1 MSGTAT
7 RRGLFGRALS
17 GGAMTA
23 GSYAVTQ
30 GLRLVS
36 NLILT
41 RLLFPEAFGI
51 MSLVTVVLVGL
62 QMFSDAGV
70 GQAIARSPRGDEQRF
85 LDTAWTVNVARGGLL
100 WLLTWALAWPVSR
113 FYEAPELALLLP
125 AAGVSLLIA
134 GFNPTRIDTANRHL
148 LLGRVTLLDLV
159 AQALGIAATVAL
171 AFTLRSVWALVLGA
185 VLTAVIKLVLMSLL
199 LPGSRNR
206 FHWEP
211 EAARELISFGKWIL
225 LSTVCGFLM
234 GQGDKAILGAYL
246 SMTELGVYNIGY
258 FLASFPMLMSIAVVA
273 RIMVPLYRDHPPHAS
288 EINAARMRK
297 LRFGI
302 TLSGMALVFAVALAG
317 EWLVSVMYDARYALA
332 GAVVVGVA
340 MVQLLMAV
348 GTTYDQAALAAGD
361 GRGYFLALAG
371 RATLQTLSFLI
382 GAHFGGIGGALL
394 GQGIGMALAH
404 PVIVWLAIR
413 HRVWD
418 PLHDA
423 VTIGV
428 AGAMLLS
435 IWALHGHSLMAL
447 FL

>member
-1 MSGTAT
+1 
-7 RRGLFGRALS
+7 
-17 GGAMTA
+17 MTA

-211 EAARELISFGKWIL
+211 EAARELIGFGKWIL

-246 SMTELGVYNIGY
+246 SMTGLGVYNIGY

-340 MVQLLMAV
+340 MVQLPMAV